1 MEDYFLTLVS
11 PAEGY
16 YMERGSKFL
25 AYACPV
31 ETEEEAHRF
40 VLTIKKEHPKARHY
54 CMALRL
60 FPDGSLERSNDD
72 GEPSGSA
79 GRPILGQLV
88 KNNLTNVCVVVVRYF
103 GGTKLGIPGL
113 IEAYKTSTANALKT
127 GKIIER
133 KVMTKILIKLSYE
146 SFPQFLNHF
155 KQHDIPV
162 FEESFGDR
170 ASIIIWLPKS
180 SVEENLLMAFHQLS
194 QMDFNDLKHYTSY
207 LGIEVDVLKGDVIF

>member
-1 MEDYFLTLVS
+1 
-11 PAEGY
+11 
-16 YMERGSKFL
+16 
-25 AYACPV
+25 
-31 ETEEEAHRF
+31 
-40 VLTIKKEHPKARHY
+40 
-54 CMALRL
+54 MALRL